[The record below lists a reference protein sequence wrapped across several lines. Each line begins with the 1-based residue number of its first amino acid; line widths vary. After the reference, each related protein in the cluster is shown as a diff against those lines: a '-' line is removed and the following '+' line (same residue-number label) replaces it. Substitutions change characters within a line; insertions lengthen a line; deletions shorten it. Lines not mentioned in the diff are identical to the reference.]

1 MELASSKAMRVHS
14 SNGQPAPAPPSFP
27 CWLEIDLDAIRANVR
42 QLKRLIGPET
52 ALCAVV
58 KAEAYGLGAVE
69 VARAAVEAG
78 ADWLGV
84 ARLQEAIQLRAAGLD
99 LPILNLTFTG
109 PADAEQVVRHRITP
123 TVAELSTAR
132 ALAAAVPWG
141 RTLDVHLK
149 VDTGLSRFGA
159 QPEELGPLVDGLRQ
173 LPSLR
178 VDGLSSHFA
187 AADEDLAFTRLQL
200 ARFHAAE
207 REVRALGLEPRLR
220 HIANSAAT
228 LALPESRLDLVRP
241 GLTLSGHYPS
251 PAVEGALALLPA
263 VAFKAQLARVYD
275 LPLGASVG
283 YSRTFHCRRPT
294 RAALVPAGYADGLP
308 RAHSNRGAVLVRGR
322 RAPVVGR
329 VSMDQCVVD
338 VTDVPGAAQGD
349 EVVLFGPQG
358 ADEIS
363 LDEYAA
369 WSDTIAHE
377 ALCRVGPRVPRCY
390 VTEGTIRE
398 VRWLGRQEA
407 SSPTSAVIGSGAS
420 GWVDGR

>member
-1 MELASSKAMRVHS
+1 MRLDS
-14 SNGQPAPAPPSFP
+14 PNGQIGSRPSSFP
-27 CWLEIDLDAIRANVR
+27 CWLEIDLDAVRTNVR
-42 QLKRLIGPET
+42 QLKRLIGPRT

-84 ARLQEAIQLRAAGLD
+84 ARLEEAIQLRAAGLD
-99 LPILNLTFTG
+99 RPILNLTSTS
-109 PADAEQVVRHRITP
+109 PDDAAQVARHRITP
-123 TVAELSTAR
+123 TVAELATAQ

-141 RTLDVHLK
+141 ATLDIHLK

-159 QPEELGPLVDGLRQ
+159 QPDELGPLVVGLRQ

-178 VDGLSSHFA
+178 VAGLSSHFA
-187 AADEDLAFTRLQL
+187 AADEDLAFTRAQL
-200 ARFHAAE
+200 ARFHVIE
-207 REVRALGLEPRLR
+207 REVRALGLSPRLR

-251 PAVEGALALLPA
+251 AAVEGALALRPA

-275 LPLGASVG
+275 LPAGASVG
-283 YSRTFHCRRPT
+283 YNRTFHCRRPT
-294 RAALVPAGYADGLP
+294 RAALVPAGYADGVP

-322 RAPVVGR
+322 RAPLIGR

-338 VTDVPGAAQGD
+338 VTEIPGAAHRD
-349 EVVLFGPQG
+349 EVVLFGPQA

-377 ALCRVGPRVPRCY
+377 ALCRIGARVPRCY
-390 VTEGTIRE
+390 VRGGQIED
-398 VRWLGRQEA
+398 VRRLGRQQAEPVDA
-407 SSPTSAVIGSGAS
+407 TEVVVGRSGALR
-420 GWVDGR
+420 GADGR